1 MFKFNELTQIHL
13 EITNNCQASCPMC
26 SRNINGGGVNPLIV
40 NQEWTIE
47 QFKTTLNPEVLMQIN
62 GFYLCGTFGDPMM
75 NNDLIEMCRY
85 ATSVNPNIQIHIHTN
100 GGARKSEW
108 WENLA
113 KALPNNHLV
122 VFGIDGLEDTN
133 HLYRVGVN
141 YDTVIRNVKAFIKA
155 GGKAQW
161 AFIKF
166 KHNEHQLE
174 QARNLSKELGFE
186 SFHYKE
192 SSRFILEPKVKVVD
206 RNGDITHY
214 IEPSSETPM
223 RFINRTVIDNYKK
236 IVDSASIEC
245 AVLKTKEIYIDAY
258 GDLYACCWLA
268 NTPYTHISQDAMFEV
283 RNKIKEQHEKMIE
296 ALGEVNTFKRS
307 IKDII
312 SSNEYQDIWKD
323 MWHGTNKNIICAR
336 SCGKHQDI
344 EISKGTDQF
353 LEVTKFN
360 V

>member
-1 MFKFNELTQIHL
+1 MFKFNELKQIHL

-26 SRNINGGGVNPLIV
+26 SRNINGGGVNPLII

-47 QFKTTLNPEVLMQIN
+47 KFKTIMNLEVLMQIT

-75 NNDLIEMCRY
+75 NDNMIEMCRY
-85 ATSVNPNIQIHIHTN
+85 ATEVNPNIQIHVHTN
-100 GGARKSEW
+100 GGARKSQW
-108 WENLA
+108 WVDLA
-113 KALPNNHLV
+113 RALPKNHLV

-141 YDTVIRNVKAFIKA
+141 YNTVIKNVKAFIGA

-174 QARNLSKELGFE
+174 QAKNLSKELGFE

-192 SSRFILEPKVKVVD
+192 SSRFILEPRVKVVN
-206 RNGDITHY
+206 RTGEITHY
-214 IEPSSETPM
+214 IEPSSETTM
-223 RFINRTVIDNYKK
+223 RFINQTAIDNYKK
-236 IVDSASIEC
+236 IVDLAKIEC
-245 AVLKTKEIYIDAY
+245 VVLKTKEIYIDAY

-283 RNKIKEQHEKMIE
+283 RNKIKEQHKKMIE
-296 ALGEVNTFKRS
+296 LLGEVNTFKRS

-312 SSNEYQDIWKD
+312 SSDAYQDMWKD
-323 MWHGTNKNIICAR
+323 MWNGANKNIICAR

-344 EISKGTDQF
+344 EISQCTDQF
-353 LEVTKFN
+353 LEITKFN
-360 V
+360 E

>member
-1 MFKFNELTQIHL
+1 
-13 EITNNCQASCPMC
+13 MC

-47 QFKTTLNPEVLMQIN
+47 QFKTVMNTEVLMQIN

-85 ATSVNPNIQIHIHTN
+85 ATDVNPAIQIHIHTN

-113 KALPNNHLV
+113 RALPNNHLV

-161 AFIKF
+161 AFIRF

-192 SSRFILEPKVKVVD
+192 SSRFILEPAVKVVD
-206 RNGDITHY
+206 KKGSIMHY
-214 IEPSSETPM
+214 IEPPSDTPM
-223 RFINRTVIDNYKK
+223 KFIDRKTIENYEK
-236 IVDSASIEC
+236 IVADSQIKC
-245 AVLKTKEIYIDAY
+245 QVLETKEIYIR
-258 GDLYACCWLA
+258 LYI
-268 NTPYTHISQDAMFEV
+268 Y
-283 RNKIKEQHEKMIE
+283 
-296 ALGEVNTFKRS
+296 
-307 IKDII
+307 
-312 SSNEYQDIWKD
+312 
-323 MWHGTNKNIICAR
+323 
-336 SCGKHQDI
+336 
-344 EISKGTDQF
+344 
-353 LEVTKFN
+353 
-360 V
+360 